1 MMEWFYQIP
10 GVDELRSAES
20 FFQFFSVPYQPE
32 LLGRCSLPVLAT
44 FHRKLRAEVPLQNQL
59 GGKTPALTGCWRDD
73 CSRRAISNS
82 FRRAE
87 HETEIHL

>member
-20 FFQFFSVPYQPE
+20 FFQFFAVPYQHE

-44 FHRKLRAEVPLQNQL
+44 FHRKLRAEVPLQNRL
-59 GGKTPALTGCWRDD
+59 EDNDRAPWLLARRLLTE
-73 CSRRAISNS
+73 SYQQQ
-82 FRRAE
+82 FQ
-87 HETEIHL
+87 